1 MKKQILFPLIFG
13 FISTLTIAQVPNDVY
28 RMEAIARPK
37 ISPEGSWILY
47 SQSKIDA
54 AKDRFSDQNFC
65 HLASISLGLYFI
77 PLFYYFY
84 F

>member
-13 FISTLTIAQVPNDVY
+13 FISTLAIAQVPNDVY
-28 RMEAIARPK
+28 RMEAVSRPK

-54 AKDRFSDQNFC
+54 AKDRSV
-65 HLASISLGLYFI
+65 SKSLRTVLRNI
-77 PLFYYFY
+77 CKLFFMTT
-84 F
+84 